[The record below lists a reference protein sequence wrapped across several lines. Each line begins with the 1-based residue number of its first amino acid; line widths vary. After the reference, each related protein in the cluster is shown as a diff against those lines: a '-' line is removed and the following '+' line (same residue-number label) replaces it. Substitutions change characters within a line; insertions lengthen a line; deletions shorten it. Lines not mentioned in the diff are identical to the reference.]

1 MFAEAQAASPRPW
14 TEKTRE
20 GGGEAVERSRG
31 EGERGIALGPWVAGE
46 GKGSR
51 GAHEVSG
58 VLNLGDWQA
67 GPNLVG
73 GGGEAGEGSSR
84 SIFQPLL
91 GAPGPWIPT
100 WRFRTTAPPASAPTP
115 PASNYAMNELPLE
128 AQQTLTRAE
137 RRELGRCY
145 STDRDLC
152 EGVGDGRRPWGEDA
166 RRHRR
171 WVAGG
176 VGRDYAV
183 RAAEVR
189 GCLAPGSAWVSAFP
203 GRGPVV
209 PGGSGRCRRGLSSS
223 GQGRPATAAA
233 LAREEA
239 RRSSW
244 TEFCELGEKPE
255 FPSWPPGPH
264 FPPHLTLA

>member
-1 MFAEAQAASPRPW
+1 M
-14 TEKTRE
+14 
-20 GGGEAVERSRG
+20 
-31 EGERGIALGPWVAGE
+31 
-46 GKGSR
+46 
-51 GAHEVSG
+51 
-58 VLNLGDWQA
+58 
-67 GPNLVG
+67 
-73 GGGEAGEGSSR
+73 
-84 SIFQPLL
+84 
-91 GAPGPWIPT
+91 
-100 WRFRTTAPPASAPTP
+100 RTTAPPSSAPTP
-115 PASNYAMNELPLE
+115 PPSNYAMNELPLE

-171 WVAGG
+171 RVAGG

-189 GCLAPGSAWVSAFP
+189 GCLAPGSAWVSDLP

-223 GQGRPATAAA
+223 GQGRSATAAA